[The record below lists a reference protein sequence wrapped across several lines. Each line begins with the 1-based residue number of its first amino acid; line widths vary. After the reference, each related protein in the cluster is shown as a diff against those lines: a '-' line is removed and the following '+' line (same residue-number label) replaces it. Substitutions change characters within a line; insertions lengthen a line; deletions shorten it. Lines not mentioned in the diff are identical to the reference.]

1 MRCCKVRI
9 PYILDIAE
17 KDFIATFK
25 FLKGYA
31 HESEDYAVAY
41 SIVDKHKELG
51 VIVCDIE
58 GYQYSYDWYMRQN
71 QVEGGPCH
79 H

>member
-41 SIVDKHKELG
+41 SIVDKHRELG
-51 VIVCDIE
+51 VFI
-58 GYQYSYDWYMRQN
+58 
-71 QVEGGPCH
+71 
-79 H
+79 